1 MDENETQIGHQV
13 EYKKQKTK
21 KKSKLGR
28 IERGRETFI

>member
-13 EYKKQKTK
+13 EYKKQNKKT
-21 KKSKLGR
+21 KLGR

>member
-13 EYKKQKTK
+13 EYKKKNK
-21 KKSKLGR
+21 KKPKLGR